1 MFSDELILNNMN
13 LLNEDITCKSD
24 GYLEKLVK
32 WGWLLEEAWVVGKV
46 MSWDQSPKVE
56 KP

>member
-46 MSWDQSPKVE
+46 MS
-56 KP
+56 

>member
-1 MFSDELILNNMN
+1 MK
-13 LLNEDITCKSD
+13 LLNENITCKSD

-32 WGWLLEEAWVVGKV
+32 WGWLLEEVWVVGRA
-46 MSWDQSPKVE
+46 MSWDQSAEVK